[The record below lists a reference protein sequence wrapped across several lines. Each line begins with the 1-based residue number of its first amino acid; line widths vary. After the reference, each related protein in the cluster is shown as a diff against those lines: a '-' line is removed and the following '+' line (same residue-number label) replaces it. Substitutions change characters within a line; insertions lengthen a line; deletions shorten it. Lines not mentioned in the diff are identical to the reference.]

1 MEPAAA
7 EVMPDL
13 ASWTEQLAAPFAGRP
28 VIVGFDP
35 LAAMTRKVAR
45 LLEWGAQRP
54 LLIARGVGTGPLPS
68 TEDAELL
75 VLDAGV
81 AAMMSEEVRELLA
94 FTRSLPAE
102 VVAAVEAYDP
112 GREAVWWMGPFARD
126 GTLLGRPTFGGRP
139 QAWAALEDKTV
150 VDAMWDDL
158 HIPRAPSAVVA
169 ANKGALSNAAG
180 ELDAGMGTVWSGD
193 SRDGLNGGA
202 DFVRWVRSDA
212 QASAATE
219 FFAARCDRVRV
230 MPFLDGVPCSIH
242 GIVLPDGVA
251 ALRPMEMVVLR
262 QPSSGRFAYAGV
274 STWWDPPPDDR
285 EYLRSL
291 ARRTGGLLAER
302 VGYRGGFGIDGV
314 LTADGFLP
322 TELNPRFSGGLAR
335 IGRALPDLPLDLLQI
350 NLVAGRE
357 VGVGAAALEELL
369 VNAADDNRGGDAI
382 GVSGAVRLTETHSV
396 DVVFRDGAFSA
407 APSGVTCWGTI
418 SAGPS
423 AIGAFVQLQP
433 GADALAPGDRMAPYA
448 IAALTFADTEWGTGF
463 GQLHAAPDVRG
474 GRSLSPSP

>member
-1 MEPAAA
+1 
-7 EVMPDL
+7 
-13 ASWTEQLAAPFAGRP
+13 
-28 VIVGFDP
+28 
-35 LAAMTRKVAR
+35 

-81 AAMMSEEVRELLA
+81 AAMMSEEIRELLA

-102 VVAAVEAYDP
+102 VVAAVETYDP

-126 GTLLGRPTFGGRP
+126 GPLLGRPTFGGRP
-139 QAWAALEDKTV
+139 RAWAALEDKTV

-158 HIPRAPSAVVA
+158 HIHGRHPLWLQRIR
-169 ANKGALSNAAG
+169 GAEHAAG

-262 QPSSGRFAYAGV
+262 QRSSGRFAYAGV

-322 TELNPRFSGGLAR
+322 TELNPRFSRGLAR

-357 VGVGAAALEELL
+357 VGVSAAALEELL

-382 GVSGAVRLTETHSV
+382 GVSGALRLTETHSF
-396 DVVFRDGAFSA
+396 DVVFATGVLRCALGA
-407 APSGVTCWGTI
+407 PCWGTI

-423 AIGAFVQLQP
+423 AMGAFVLLQP
-433 GADALAPGDRMAPYA
+433 GTDALAPGDRMAPYA
-448 IAALTFADTEWGTGF
+448 IAALD
-463 GQLHAAPDVRG
+463 LRG
-474 GRSLSPSP
+474 Y